1 MAQFSRSPSRVARQ
15 FVVVATRLMV
25 AAILLQPA
33 AMVVR
38 AVVPAESV
46 EAQESQPAGESEES
60 ESSATPATHSPRFV
74 RKAAGRRSASPGIR
88 AAESAAAG
96 RSPPVGRHTGHRLPN
111 GLPAPLRC

>member
-1 MAQFSRSPSRVARQ
+1 MATFSRSPSRFARQ
-15 FVVVATRLMV
+15 LVVVATRLMV

-33 AMVVR
+33 ATVVR

-60 ESSATPATHSPRFV
+60 ESSATPAPHVPRFV
-74 RKAAGRRSASPGIR
+74 RRAAGRRSASPGIR
-88 AAESAAAG
+88 AAKSAAAG

>member
-1 MAQFSRSPSRVARQ
+1 MSTFSRSPSRVARQ
-15 FVVVATRLMV
+15 FVAVATRLMV

-33 AMVVR
+33 ATVVR

-46 EAQESQPAGESEES
+46 EAQESQPAGESAES
-60 ESSATPATHSPRFV
+60 ESSATPAPHTPRFV
-74 RKAAGRRSASPGIR
+74 RRAAGQRFASPGIR
-88 AAESAAAG
+88 AAKSAAVG

>member
-1 MAQFSRSPSRVARQ
+1 MATFSRSPSRVARQ

-25 AAILLQPA
+25 AAILLQSA
-33 AMVVR
+33 ATVVR

-60 ESSATPATHSPRFV
+60 ESSATPAPHLPRFV

-88 AAESAAAG
+88 AAESAAVG

-111 GLPAPLRC
+111 GLHAPLRC